1 LCHLSYLDSCFE
13 SVASLMT
20 LIYFTETGSKT
31 FVTLP
36 AESTP
41 PETPEIAG
49 VGDTDLRI
57 IGRGGGGGGGGGG
70 GAGGEGLCEVLETFE
85 NVLVVY

>member
-1 LCHLSYLDSCFE
+1 LASTSNLSEEDLKF
-13 SVASLMT
+13 T
-20 LIYFTETGSKT
+20 LSSTSSETESKT

-49 VGDTDLRI
+49 IGDTDLRI

-85 NVLVVY
+85 NVLVVD